1 VATSG
6 TATVNLDVAELVD
19 EAFERAGIEQRS
31 GYDLRTA
38 RRSMNLMFM
47 EWANRGLN
55 LWTIDSSTV
64 AMVAGTATYNLP
76 TDTVDLLD
84 CVMRTNSGDVSN
96 QTDLAMSRISFT
108 SYSQIPNKLSQG
120 FPLQFYVRRLTTTP
134 TLTVWPVPDDAQT
147 YTFVYWRMRRIEDTG
162 TTATLNLD
170 LPFRMMPAFV
180 AGLAYYIAMKKPA
193 LADRAVALKQVY
205 EEQWA
210 LAAGEDRDRA
220 SVRFTPWMGTI

>member
-120 FPLQFYVRRLTTTP
+120 CPLQFYVRRLTTTP

>member
-1 VATSG
+1 MTTSG
-6 TATVNLDVAELVD
+6 TATQDYDIAELVD

-55 LWTIDSSTV
+55 LWTIDSGSV
-64 AMVAGTATYNLP
+64 AMVAGTSTYNLP
-76 TDTVDLLD
+76 NDTVDLLD
-84 CVMRTNSGDVSN
+84 CVMRTNSGSQAN

-120 FPLQFYVRRLTTTP
+120 FPLQFYIRRLTTTP
-134 TLTVWPVPDDAQT
+134 TVTVWPVPDSAQT
-147 YTFVYWRMRRIEDTG
+147 YTFVYWRLRRIEDTG
-162 TTATLNLD
+162 TTASLTLD

-193 LADRAVALKQVY
+193 LADRAVALKAIY

-220 SVRFTPWMGTI
+220 SVRFLPWMGMI